1 MEELFLILVI
11 LLILAFAMFIGGLTG
26 FADSLIFIAFAA
38 IFLDVRVAIVLAS
51 FWSIFLSTFNAINY
65 RHYYD
70 KVFLKKQVIPG
81 ITGIVIGSFLL
92 VISSLRW
99 VELSLGLFVLI
110 YVMSRFN
117 KIRKDRILK
126 SEKFDQFTNIDKDK
140 KEISN
145 TLFYTGAFSYG
156 FLSGLIGASGPIN
169 VVLLEKTGHERE
181 SFIANFSLASLIVS
195 PFKLG
200 IYLYNGLFPVE
211 FIGVFL
217 VGIILIFVLTRVGHW
232 LTPKIPKE
240 KFYFLI
246 LILLLIISIRL
257 ILVSIFFIN

>member
-1 MEELFLILVI
+1 MEEFFLI
-11 LLILAFAMFIGGLTG
+11 LLILALAMFVGSITG
-26 FADSLIFIAFAA
+26 FGDSLIFIALATA
-38 IFLDVRVAIVLAS
+38 IFLDVRIAIVLAS

-70 KVFLKKQVIPG
+70 KKFLKKQVIPG
-81 ITGIVIGSFLL
+81 IIGIVIGSFLL
-92 VISSLRW
+92 VISSLLW
-99 VELSLGLFVLI
+99 LELSLGIFILI
-110 YVMSRFN
+110 YVMTKLN
-117 KIRKDRILK
+117 KIRKEGILS
-126 SEKFDQFTNIDKDK
+126 SENFKEFSNLDNDK

-145 TLFYTGAFSYG
+145 VLFFTGTFSYG

-181 SFIANFSLASLIVS
+181 SFIANFSLASLIIS

-200 IYLYNGLFPVE
+200 IYLWNGLFPVE

-217 VGIILIFVLTRVGHW
+217 VGIILIFLLTKIGHW

-240 KFYFLI
+240 KFSFLI

-257 ILVSIFFIN
+257 IVASIFFY

>member
-1 MEELFLILVI
+1 MEEILLI
-11 LLILAFAMFIGGLTG
+11 LLILAFAMLVGAIFG
-26 FADSLIFIAFAA
+26 FADSLIFIALAA
-38 IFLDVRVAIVLAS
+38 IFLDVRIAIVLAS
-51 FWSIFLSTFNAINY
+51 FWTIFLSAFNAINY
-65 RHYYD
+65 RHYWD
-70 KVFLKKQVIPG
+70 KTFIKKHCIPG
-81 ITGIVIGSFLL
+81 IIGVIIGSFLL
-92 VISSLRW
+92 VISTLRW
-99 VELSLGLFVLI
+99 LELSLGIFVMI
-110 YVMSRFN
+110 YVITKFN
-117 KIRKDRILK
+117 NIRKDHILK
-126 SEKFDQFTNIDKDK
+126 TEKTDSFPTSNNENIDM
-140 KEISN
+140 SN

-181 SFIANFSLASLIVS
+181 SFIANFSLASIIVN

-200 IYLYNGLFPVE
+200 IYMYNGLFPIE
-211 FIGVFL
+211 YLGVFL
-217 VGIILIFVLTRVGHW
+217 VGIIVIFVITRVGHW

>member
-1 MEELFLILVI
+1 MEEI
-11 LLILAFAMFIGGLTG
+11 LLILLILVVAFAVGAIAG
-26 FADSLIFIAFAA
+26 FGDSLIFIALAA
-38 IFLDVRVAIVLAS
+38 IFLDVRTAIVLAS

-70 KVFLKKQVIPG
+70 KIFLKKQVIPG

-99 VELSLGLFVLI
+99 LEFSLGIFVLI
-110 YVMSRFN
+110 YVMTKLN
-117 KIRKDRILK
+117 KIRKDKVLK
-126 SEKFDQFTNIDKDK
+126 SENLEEFSNLDNNK

-145 TLFYTGAFSYG
+145 ALFFTGAFSYG

-169 VVLLEKTGHERE
+169 VALLERTGHERE

-200 IYLYNGLFPVE
+200 IYLWNGLFPAE

-217 VGIILIFVLTRVGHW
+217 VGIILIFLLTRIGHW

-240 KFYFLI
+240 KFSFLI

-257 ILVSIFFIN
+257 IVVSIFFY

>member
-1 MEELFLILVI
+1 MEEILLI
-11 LLILAFAMFIGGLTG
+11 LLILAFAMLIGAILG
-26 FADSLIFIAFAA
+26 FGDSLIFIALTA
-38 IFLDVRVAIVLAS
+38 IFLDVRIAIVLAS

-65 RHYYD
+65 RHFYD
-70 KVFLKKQVIPG
+70 KVFLKKQIIPG
-81 ITGIVIGSFLL
+81 ITGIIIGSFLL
-92 VISSLRW
+92 VISSLQW
-99 VELSLGLFVLI
+99 VVLSLGVFVLI
-110 YVMSRFN
+110 YVIAKFN
-117 KIRKDRILK
+117 NIRKDR
-126 SEKFDQFTNIDKDK
+126 NIKIEDVEGYDSVIIDNKN
-140 KEISN
+140 IN
-145 TLFYTGAFSYG
+145 NLIFYTGAFSYG

-200 IYLYNGLFPVE
+200 IYLWNGLFPIE

-240 KFYFLI
+240 KFKFLI

-257 ILVSIFFIN
+257 ILVSIFLY

>member
-1 MEELFLILVI
+1 MEEILLI
-11 LLILAFAMFIGGLTG
+11 LLILALAMFVGSVTG
-26 FADSLIFIAFAA
+26 FGDSLIFIALTTA
-38 IFLDVRVAIVLAS
+38 IFLDIRIAIVLAS

-70 KVFLKKQVIPG
+70 KIFLKKQVIPG

-99 VELSLGLFVLI
+99 LEFSLGIFVLI
-110 YVMSRFN
+110 YVMTKLN
-117 KIRKDRILK
+117 KIRKDKILK
-126 SEKFDQFTNIDKDK
+126 SENFEEFSNLDNSK

-145 TLFYTGAFSYG
+145 VLFFTGAFSYG

-169 VVLLEKTGHERE
+169 VALLERTGHERE

-200 IYLYNGLFPVE
+200 IYLWNGLFPAE

-217 VGIILIFVLTRVGHW
+217 VGIILIFLLTRIGHW

-240 KFYFLI
+240 KFSFLI
-246 LILLLIISIRL
+246 LIILLIISIRL
-257 ILVSIFFIN
+257 IVVSLFFY

>member
-1 MEELFLILVI
+1 MEEI
-11 LLILAFAMFIGGLTG
+11 LLILLILVVAFAVGAIAG
-26 FADSLIFIAFAA
+26 FGDSLIFIALAA
-38 IFLDVRVAIVLAS
+38 IFLDVRTAIVLAS

-70 KVFLKKQVIPG
+70 KIFLKKQVIPG

-99 VELSLGLFVLI
+99 LEFSLGIFVLI
-110 YVMSRFN
+110 YVMTKLN
-117 KIRKDRILK
+117 KIRKDNILK
-126 SEKFDQFTNIDKDK
+126 SENFEEFSNLDNSK

-145 TLFYTGAFSYG
+145 VLFFTGTFSYG

-169 VVLLEKTGHERE
+169 VALLERTGHERE

-200 IYLYNGLFPVE
+200 IYLWNGLFPAE

-217 VGIILIFVLTRVGHW
+217 VGIILIFLLTRIGHW

-240 KFYFLI
+240 KFSFLI

-257 ILVSIFFIN
+257 IVVSIFFY